1 MARPATLTPE
11 AIIKAAVAFI
21 DQWGSEAFTLRALGI
36 ELGVHHTALFRY
48 FPTKEDLIQEIFEYV
63 IANTRQELQYV
74 PDEPMERVRGVAV
87 SLRKVLH
94 DHPGLI
100 MAIAATTGSPS
111 SLATQRAVLA
121 DLRALGVAE
130 EHLAVRYQALESYI
144 VGTTLYDFTG
154 APTHLDQRQERYEKL
169 GDVMMAAAFGSTH
182 QVDVNNE
189 KAFTFGLD
197 ALLAGI
203 LRK

>member
-1 MARPATLTPE
+1 MARPATLTHE

-48 FPTKEDLIQEIFEYV
+48 FATKEDLVQEIFEYV
-63 IANTRQELQYV
+63 IANTQQELRYV
-74 PDEPMERVRGVAV
+74 PDHPMERVRGVAV

-94 DHPGLI
+94 QHPGLI
-100 MAIAATTGSPS
+100 MAIATTTGSPS
-111 SLATQRAVLA
+111 SLDTQRAVLA
-121 DLRALGVAE
+121 DLRALGVPE
-130 EHLAVRYQALESYI
+130 KHLAVRYQALESYI

-154 APTHLDQRQERYEKL
+154 APTHLEQRQERYAKL
-169 GDVMMAAAFGSTH
+169 GDDLMVEAFGSAH
-182 QVDVNNE
+182 EVDANNE
-189 KAFTFGLD
+189 AAFTFALD

-203 LRK
+203 LKP